1 MVNECIGYIEN
12 KFKIMRKSIYH
23 RKYHIQN
30 AIFDIGTRYN
40 MHILTNDK
48 NKISEIFEK
57 IECVTSD

>member
-1 MVNECIGYIEN
+1 MVNEYIGYIEN

-48 NKISEIFEK
+48 NKISEIF
-57 IECVTSD
+57 